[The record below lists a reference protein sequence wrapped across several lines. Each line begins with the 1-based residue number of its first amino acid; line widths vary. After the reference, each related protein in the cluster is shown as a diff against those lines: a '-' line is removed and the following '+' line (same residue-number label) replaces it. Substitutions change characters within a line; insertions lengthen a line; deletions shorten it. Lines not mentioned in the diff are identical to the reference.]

1 MAKITLPRNVH
12 FIYEHSL
19 AQLELECAYGL
30 ELQCNFSEDPWEL
43 TTDDLNGQL
52 EELLNRAA
60 YVGNVDGIEAVYPQ
74 LIRPQYRGGKYN
86 ITRSENQYL
95 THWIYPYKGK
105 YHPQMI
111 RALLNVIGATANW
124 RVADPFSGSGTTM
137 LECQLLGIDSVG
149 VDISPLC
156 VLLAKVKTQSWRRL
170 SEIEDAVDYL
180 QSEGPDPTEV
190 DPDEWKPK
198 EVSNF
203 IQVARM
209 VTFSDASRRKR
220 PPASYFLKNLSSML
234 TSVRSMVQACEQ
246 FDLQLGETTVVEGD
260 VRNLK
265 TAAIGPRSV
274 DAIITSPPYS
284 VALDYVQNDAHALRA
299 LGYDT
304 DEIREDFIG
313 VRGTGSEKADL
324 YEHDMRKSLRQMA
337 DITKPGGKVVIVIG
351 NVTLDGQEVITT
363 NDIRDWA
370 KEAGLLCER
379 ELQKIVWGLYNVIKD
394 EKILFFTREE

>member
-19 AQLELECAYGL
+19 AQLELERAYGL
-30 ELQCNFSEDPWEL
+30 ELKCDFSKDPWEL
-43 TTDDLNGQL
+43 TTDNLNGQL
-52 EELLNRAA
+52 GKLLSRAA

-74 LIRPQYRGGKYN
+74 LIRPQYQGGKYN

-105 YHPQMI
+105 FHPQMI
-111 RALLNVIGATANW
+111 RALLNIIGATPEW
-124 RVADPFSGSGTTM
+124 KVADPFSGSGTTL

-149 VDISPLC
+149 IDISPLC
-156 VLLAKVKTQSWRRL
+156 VLLAKAKTQSWKRL

-180 QSEGPDPTEV
+180 QDKGPDPREV
-190 DPDEWKPK
+190 DPDQWRPK

-209 VTFSDASRRKR
+209 VTFSDASRRKK

-234 TSVRSMVQACEQ
+234 TSVRRIGQAVTQ
-246 FDLQLGETTVVEGD
+246 FDLKLGQTKVVEGD

-265 TAAIGPRSV
+265 TARIEPQSV

-284 VALDYVQNDAHALRA
+284 VALDYVQNDLHALTA
-299 LGYDT
+299 LGYNT
-304 DEIREDFIG
+304 DEIREEFIG
-313 VRGTGSEKADL
+313 VRGRGMEKADL
-324 YEHDMRKSLRQMA
+324 YEEDMRKSLGQMA
-337 DITKPGGKVVIVIG
+337 DITKTGGIVVIVVG
-351 NVTLDGQEVITT
+351 NVTLNGQEVITT
-363 NDIRDWA
+363 KDIRGWA
-370 KEAGLLCER
+370 EEVDLRYER
-379 ELQKIVWGLYNVIKD
+379 ELPKIVWGLYNLIKD
-394 EKILFFTREE
+394 ERILFFTKE